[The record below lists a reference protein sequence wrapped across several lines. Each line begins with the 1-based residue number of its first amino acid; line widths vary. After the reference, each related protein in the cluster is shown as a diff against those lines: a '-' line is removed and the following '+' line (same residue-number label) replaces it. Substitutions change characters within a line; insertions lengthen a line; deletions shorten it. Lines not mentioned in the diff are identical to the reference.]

1 MEHPYRKL
9 MLAIGING
17 IIMFFVMYAT
27 IYSFDHFHFNI
38 NRFYMTVMMVA
49 PMVIIMLLVMGGMYQ
64 DKKLNLILHLV
75 SAGMLILGLL
85 LVQTQT
91 PVGDKQFLRSMIP
104 HHSGAILMCKE
115 SSITDPEIKEL
126 CVQII
131 DSQRKEIAE
140 MKQLLSKI
148 NSRK

>member
-1 MEHPYRKL
+1 MENPYKKL
-9 MLAIGING
+9 LLAIGING

-38 NRFYMTVMMVA
+38 NRFYMTIMMVA
-49 PMVIIMLLVMGGMYQ
+49 PMVIIMLLIMGGMYQ
-64 DKKLNLILHLV
+64 NRKLNLGLHLGFAAIFII
-75 SAGMLILGLL
+75 SLL

-115 SSITDPEIKEL
+115 SSITDPEIKKL

-140 MKQLLSKI
+140 MKRLLSQHAD
-148 NSRK
+148 